1 MIGENR
7 QLKNIRNNS
16 IRYLWFLKNLSS
28 NAYSMDFQR
37 KRRKLLNNQPKKLS
51 QLYFQM
57 KKANLE
63 LKNTMLIKIS
73 TSSPN
78 KI

>member
-1 MIGENR
+1 
-7 QLKNIRNNS
+7 
-16 IRYLWFLKNLSS
+16 
-28 NAYSMDFQR
+28 MDFQR